1 MGFVV
6 GRECQQDGMS
16 LAPKQLL
23 AFESY
28 FQVDVRRFPA
38 SSLEAAQPQ
47 FGKGAG
53 PGMIKIG
60 LYSEDRTLHTL
71 LSSALGKEFEVQL
84 EADEDGINLLRAAGD
99 CDVVILDLN
108 SNHDS
113 LQERIGC
120 TQRLIATH
128 VPLVIMADDGLRST
142 AFELVRTGAFGYCRR
157 PPSIRDLKTML
168 SRAFENSSLRQQL
181 QTVQQQLEEPGS
193 CDHLIGAS
201 PQMQRVYQLVHRVTN
216 LNASV
221 LVTGESGTGKEL
233 IARAIHNLG
242 SRANR
247 PFVAVSCGAIPETLI
262 EAELFGHEKGAF
274 TGTVGAREGYFE
286 QAADGTLFLDEIGDL
301 SLFTQV
307 KLLRVLQQME
317 FNRLGSN
324 RLIPLRARLIFAT
337 HQDLGKLV
345 AEGKFR
351 QDLFYRINV
360 MRIDSPPLQDRVEDI
375 PLIAHHFLR
384 HYAGVF
390 QKPVDNIEPD
400 ALEML
405 QGYAWPGNVRELE
418 NVIQRAIILAPGCA
432 VRAEDLNLN
441 GHEQEDPGAF
451 DEVVDIADYQP
462 AGSFERQLRDYKI
475 RLAVAAVREASGN
488 KTLAARSLSIS
499 RAYLHRLLRLAETDS
514 EGIYTEPPLR
524 HSGTA

>member
-1 MGFVV
+1 
-6 GRECQQDGMS
+6 
-16 LAPKQLL
+16 
-23 AFESY
+23 
-28 FQVDVRRFPA
+28 
-38 SSLEAAQPQ
+38 
-47 FGKGAG
+47 
-53 PGMIKIG
+53 MIKIG

-71 LSSALGKEFEVQL
+71 LSSALGKEFEVLL
-84 EADEDGINLLRAAGD
+84 EADEDGMNLLRAAGD
-99 CDVVILDLN
+99 CDVMVLDLH
-108 SNHDS
+108 SHHDS

-120 TQRLIATH
+120 TQRLIATQ
-128 VPLVIMADDGLRST
+128 VPSVVMADDGLRST

-168 SRAFENSSLRQQL
+168 SRAYENSTLRQQL
-181 QTVQQQLEEPGS
+181 HTVQQQLEVPAS

-242 SRANR
+242 SRATR

-274 TGTVGAREGYFE
+274 TGTAGAHEGYFE

-317 FNRLGSN
+317 FSRLGSTK
-324 RLIPLRARLIFAT
+324 LTPLRARLVFAT
-337 HQDLGKLV
+337 HQDLAKLV

-360 MRIDSPPLQDRVEDI
+360 MRIESPPLQDHPEDI
-375 PLIAHHFLR
+375 ARIARHFLH
-384 HYAGVF
+384 HYGQLF
-390 QKPVDNIEPD
+390 QKPMDDIEPE
-400 ALEML
+400 AISML
-405 QGYAWPGNVRELE
+405 LAHRWPGNVRELE
-418 NVIQRAIILAPGCA
+418 NVIQRAIILAPGKT
-432 VRAEDLNLN
+432 VRAEDLSVSIEETDADI
-441 GHEQEDPGAF
+441 GEIGEIGDI
-451 DEVVDIADYQP
+451 VDIADYHP

-475 RLAVAAVREASGN
+475 KLAVTAVREHNGN
-488 KTLAARSLSIS
+488 KTLAARSLCIS
-499 RAYLHRLLRLAETDS
+499 RAYLHRLIRLAEPDQLD
-514 EGIYTEPPLR
+514 EQNLR
-524 HSGTA
+524 DAETA